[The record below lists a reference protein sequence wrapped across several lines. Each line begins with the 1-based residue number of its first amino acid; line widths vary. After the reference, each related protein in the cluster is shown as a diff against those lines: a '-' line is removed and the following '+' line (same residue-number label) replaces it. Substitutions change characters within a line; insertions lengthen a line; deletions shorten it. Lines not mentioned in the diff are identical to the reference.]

1 MSVVQ
6 SASEHARANRDYMEV
21 EESNVVYELRF
32 VASDVDFV
40 GDEFWRCLF
49 SPGFHALLSLRFLS
63 CHFSPAQR
71 VW

>member
-1 MSVVQ
+1 VVQ
-6 SASEHARANRDYMEV
+6 SASEHARANRDNMGV

-32 VASDVDFV
+32 VASNIGFV

-49 SPGFHALLSLRFLS
+49 SLGSHALLSLYFLS

-71 VW
+71 AW